1 MIWRSAALPGQ
12 FTVTL
17 EAKELNK
24 RITADFRDLCLGSG
38 LLRLFSEHCL
48 RGQGFFLCTCPKS
61 VLWVKARGAKTIEIL
76 YKNTHEASAQHSNKY
91 HGRKRHLVRPFP
103 TFGRPAAEISECVW
117 FEKKKGGSWPN
128 ATTLHTLK
136 RQHYKRRQT
145 ELTRKMFVATGRSK
159 HSLSLLQ

>member
-61 VLWVKARGAKTIEIL
+61 VLWMKARGAKTIEIL

-117 FEKKKGGSWPN
+117 FEKKKGEAGRMQ
-128 ATTLHTLK
+128 LHCIL
-136 RQHYKRRQT
+136 
-145 ELTRKMFVATGRSK
+145 
-159 HSLSLLQ
+159 